1 MADQKAPGRKIP
13 DYTMPIVALQDRVQH
28 LSSSGNYVSVLWQ
41 QPESLVF
48 VARGRTYRSEFH
60 INPSDEVMYQIK
72 GEMRLH
78 YRTPEG
84 KEEIAVI
91 PEGSAIHTPAGI
103 PHSPR
108 FAADAYALILE
119 RERRPGEIDIFQ
131 WFCPECDNLLHEEH
145 YGVGDYGTD
154 PVAQAYR
161 NFFYNEDHRTCKKCG
176 HVMPNALAEA
186 EAQAG
191 KTLGSN
197 D

>member
-1 MADQKAPGRKIP
+1 MYQ
-13 DYTMPIVALQDRVQH
+13 MPIVSLQERVKK
-28 LSSSGNYVSVLWQ
+28 LGDTGAYVSVLWQ

-48 VARGRTYRSEFH
+48 VARGRAYRSEFH

-84 KEEIAVI
+84 KEEVAVI

-108 FAADAYALILE
+108 FPPDAYAMILE
-119 RERRPGEIDIFQ
+119 RARRPGEEDIFQ
-131 WFCPECDNLLHEEH
+131 WFCPECDNLLHEERF
-145 YGVGDYGTD
+145 GVSNYGTD

-161 NFFYNEDHRTCKKCG
+161 NFFDSEAHRTCKACG

-186 EAQAG
+186 EAEAG
-191 KTLGSN
+191 KPLGSA

>member
-1 MADQKAPGRKIP
+1 MYQ
-13 DYTMPIVALQDRVQH
+13 MPIASLAERAQSLQR
-28 LSSSGNYVSVLWQ
+28 SGEFVSVLWQ

-60 INPSDEVMYQIK
+60 INPVDEVMYMIR

-84 KEEIAVI
+84 REEVAVI

-119 RERRPGEIDIFQ
+119 RARRTGEVDTFQ
-131 WFCPECDNLLHEEH
+131 WYCPACDTLLHEEH
-145 YGVGDYGTD
+145 FTVGAYASD

-161 NFFYNEDHRTCKKCG
+161 NFFGSELHRTCKGCG
-176 HVMPNALAEA
+176 HVMPDALAEA
-186 EAQAG
+186 ADAG
-191 KTLGSN
+191 
-197 D
+197 